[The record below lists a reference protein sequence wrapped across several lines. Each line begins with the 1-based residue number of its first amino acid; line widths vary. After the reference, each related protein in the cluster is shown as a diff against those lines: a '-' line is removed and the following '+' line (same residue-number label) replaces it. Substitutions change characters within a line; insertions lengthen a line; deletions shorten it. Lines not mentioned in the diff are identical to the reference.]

1 MPAFWKVGIFAR
13 RRKVGKCRRTYAG
26 LNRLTGQTGSMDG
39 VDERSVMNQAQRAVR
54 YGWTFTRTAAS
65 RLPRRWHAARSAGR
79 PPDARSDTIALVT
92 RRVTA
97 REVKIGHALRASGW
111 RTVLLAKTP
120 QPTGGETDAFDQV
133 AAFTDYADILRL
145 LDEVGAAAVHLFA
158 HGDNL
163 FYLPLGLLAPCPLVY
178 DPYDV
183 WQGMFRTPRAARFYR
198 LELRAERWFCEHASR
213 LCARSLE
220 PLLLKRRFGYRLAP
234 SIYFPEY
241 CLHPPRPATS
251 PGPEIHIVYCGG
263 VWPEDRYPA
272 ATHGY
277 AQYLEVAR
285 RLAAQQLHLHIYPAN
300 RGDGVPFAEF
310 FAAYRA
316 EAQANP
322 YFHFHEPLPYAGLM
336 AALPTYDFAMHIFG
350 PGIDT
355 QTGQNSPDKLRYS
368 SANKLFD
375 YIEAGLPV
383 IMHSGFHQRG
393 LVRHYG
399 RAIVIDTLDGLAER
413 LHVAGRAPFPR
424 RASVTLAY
432 QAPRLGRFYR
442 ELLCA

>member
-1 MPAFWKVGIFAR
+1 
-13 RRKVGKCRRTYAG
+13 
-26 LNRLTGQTGSMDG
+26 
-39 VDERSVMNQAQRAVR
+39 MNQAQRAVR
-54 YGWTFTRTAAS
+54 YGWKFTRTAAS
-65 RLPRRWHAARSAGR
+65 RLPRRWSGGRHNDHSLHAR
-79 PPDARSDTIALVT
+79 PTTIALVT

-97 REVKIGHALRASGW
+97 REIKIGQALRLTGW
-111 RTVLLAKTP
+111 RSVLLVKAALP
-120 QPTGGETDAFDQV
+120 ALGDDSPFDQV
-133 AAFTDYADILRL
+133 GTFDDYTDILHW
-145 LDEVGAAAVHLFA
+145 LDEVRADAIHLFA

-183 WQGMFRTPRAARFYR
+183 WQGMFRSPRAARFFR
-198 LELRAERWFCEHASR
+198 LELWAERWFCEHASR

-220 PLLLKRRFGYRLAP
+220 PLLLKRRFGYRLAR

-241 CLHPPRPATS
+241 CLHLPRSATP

-277 AQYLEVAR
+277 AQYLDVAR
-285 RLAAQQLHLHIYPAN
+285 RLAAQQLHLHVYPAN
-300 RGDGVPFAEF
+300 RGDGVPFDEF
-310 FAAYRA
+310 FAAYLA
-316 EAQANP
+316 EAQTNP
-322 YFHFHEPLPYAGLM
+322 YFHFHAPLPYAELM
-336 AALPTYDFAMHIFG
+336 AILPTYDFAMHIFG
-350 PGIDT
+350 PGINT

-383 IMHSGFHQRG
+383 IIHDGFHQRG

-399 RAIVIDTLDGLAER
+399 QAITVHTLDGLADR
-413 LHVAGRAPFPR
+413 LRTAGRQPYHPHRSAM
-424 RASVTLAY
+424 LDY
-432 QAPRLGRFYR
+432 QAPRLDRFYQ

>member
-1 MPAFWKVGIFAR
+1 
-13 RRKVGKCRRTYAG
+13 
-26 LNRLTGQTGSMDG
+26 MDG
-39 VDERSVMNQAQRAVR
+39 VDGKPVMNQAQRAAR
-54 YGWTFTRTAAS
+54 YGWKFTRTAAR
-65 RLPRRWHAARSAGR
+65 RLPRRWAGGR
-79 PPDARSDTIALVT
+79 PRERSPQAGPLTIALVT

-97 REVKIGHALRASGW
+97 REVKIAHALQLTGW
-111 RTVLLAKTP
+111 RTALLVKAP
-120 QPTGGETDAFDQV
+120 LPPATDSGAFHQV
-133 AAFTDYADILRL
+133 ATFTDYTDILRL
-145 LDEVGAAAVHLFA
+145 LDETGAAAVHLFA

-163 FYLPLGLLAPCPLVY
+163 FYLPLGLLAPGPLVY

-183 WQGMFRTPRAARFYR
+183 WQGMFRAPRAARFYR

-220 PLLLKRRFGYRLAP
+220 PLLLKRRFGYHLAP

-241 CLHPPRPATS
+241 CRQLPQSATP

-277 AQYLEVAR
+277 AQYLDVAR
-285 RLAAQQLHLHIYPAN
+285 HLAAQQLHLHVYPAN
-300 RGDGVPFAEF
+300 RGDGVPFDEF
-310 FAAYRA
+310 FAAYLA
-316 EAQANP
+316 EAQGNP
-322 YFHFHEPLPYAGLM
+322 YFHFHAPLPYAGLM
-336 AALPTYDFAMHIFG
+336 AALPSYDFAMHIFG
-350 PGIDT
+350 PGINT

-383 IMHSGFHQRG
+383 IMHDGFHQLG

-399 RAIVIDTLDGLAER
+399 RAIPIRTLDGLAAR
-413 LHVAGRAPFPR
+413 LHAERDTPVPR
-424 RASVTLAY
+424 QPSVTLAY
-432 QAPRLGRFYR
+432 QAPRLDRFYR

>member
-1 MPAFWKVGIFAR
+1 
-13 RRKVGKCRRTYAG
+13 
-26 LNRLTGQTGSMDG
+26 
-39 VDERSVMNQAQRAVR
+39 MNQVQRAAR
-54 YGWTFTRTAAS
+54 YGWRFVHTAVT
-65 RLPRRWHAARSAGR
+65 RLPRRGLRRSPKHRVAAVET
-79 PPDARSDTIALVT
+79 PTIALVT

-97 REVKIGHALRASGW
+97 REVKIAHALRLSGLC
-111 RTVLLAKTP
+111 TVLMAKAP
-120 QPTGGETDAFDQV
+120 LPVAFDPDPFDQV
-133 AAFTDYADILRL
+133 VTFDDYTDILRL
-145 LDEVGAAAVHLFA
+145 LDETGAAAIHLFA

-163 FYLPLGLLAPCPLVY
+163 LYLPLGLLAPCPLVY

-183 WQGMFRTPRAARFYR
+183 WQGMFRIPRAVRFYR

-220 PLLLKRRFGYRLAP
+220 PLLLKRRFRYRLAP

-241 CLHPPRPATS
+241 CLHLPQPATP
-251 PGPEIHIVYCGG
+251 PGPDIHIVYCGG

-285 RLAAQQLHLHIYPAN
+285 HLAAQQLHLHVYPAN
-300 RGDGVPFAEF
+300 RGDGVPFDEF
-310 FAAYRA
+310 FAAYLA

-322 YFHFHEPLPYAGLM
+322 YFHFHAPLPYTGLM
-336 AALPTYDFAMHIFG
+336 AALPAYDFAMHIFG

-383 IMHSGFHQRG
+383 IMHDGFHQRG

-399 RAIVIDTLDGLAER
+399 RAIAIHTLDGLAAR
-413 LHVAGRAPFPR
+413 LHAERDTPYPR
-424 RASVTLAY
+424 RPSVTLAY
-432 QAPRLGRFYR
+432 QAPRLGRFYQ
-442 ELLCA
+442 ELLCV

>member
-1 MPAFWKVGIFAR
+1 
-13 RRKVGKCRRTYAG
+13 
-26 LNRLTGQTGSMDG
+26 
-39 VDERSVMNQAQRAVR
+39 MNQAQRAAR
-54 YGWTFTRTAAS
+54 YGWRFARTAAHQ
-65 RLPRRWHAARSAGR
+65 LPRRWTGGRQRDRSPQAE
-79 PPDARSDTIALVT
+79 AITIALVT

-97 REVKIGHALRASGW
+97 REVKIAQALRLGGW
-111 RTVLLAKTP
+111 RTVLLAKAPLAPGSDTR
-120 QPTGGETDAFDQV
+120 AFDQV
-133 AAFTDYADILRL
+133 AAFTDYSDILRL
-145 LDEVGAAAVHLFA
+145 LDETGAAAIHLFA

-163 FYLPLGLLAPCPLVY
+163 FYLPLGLLAPGPLVY

-241 CLHPPRPATS
+241 CRQLPQPATP
-251 PGPEIHIVYCGG
+251 PGPETHIVYCGG
-263 VWPEDRYPA
+263 VWPEDRYPPT
-272 ATHGY
+272 THGY

-285 RLAAQQLHLHIYPAN
+285 RLAAQQLHLHVYPAN
-300 RGDGVPFAEF
+300 TGDGVPFAEF
-310 FAAYRA
+310 FAAYLA
-316 EAQANP
+316 EAQASP
-322 YFHFHEPLPYAGLM
+322 YFHFHAPLPYAELM
-336 AALPTYDFAMHIFG
+336 AALPAYDFAMHIFG
-350 PGIDT
+350 PGINT

-383 IMHSGFHQRG
+383 IMHGGFHQLG

-399 RAIVIDTLDGLAER
+399 RAIPIRTLDGLAAR
-413 LHVAGRAPFPR
+413 LHAERDTPFPR
-424 RASVTLAY
+424 RPSVTLAY
-432 QAPRLGRFYR
+432 QAPRLDQFYR
-442 ELLCA
+442 ELLCV